1 MRVRVLGSAAGGGLP
16 QWNCGCSNCARARAG
31 DPALPP
37 RSQPSIAVSAD
48 GARWSLANATPDVR
62 EQLARAPAL
71 HPRPATRDVPIDTV
85 VLTNADLDHALGLLV
100 MREAL
105 PYRIVSTPWVRRA
118 LLGHNAVFRLLEPA
132 WSEAKLDEP
141 FLLDRSDVL
150 EARLFPVPGKPPGW
164 LRDLERNEP
173 ETTAALRV
181 TDRRSGRRLV
191 YAPGVQRLDEGTL
204 AELAAADLRFVDGT
218 FWSEH
223 ELLEVRPGA
232 PSATE
237 MGHVPVSGPAGSLRL
252 LAGLP
257 GRSFYVH
264 MNNTNPLLDARSGP
278 AAEVARA
285 SVGVALDGMELEL

>member
-71 HPRPATRDVPIDTV
+71 HPRPATRDVPIDAV

-105 PYRIVSTPWVRRA
+105 PYRILSTPWVRRA
-118 LLGHNAVFRLLEPA
+118 LLRHNAVFRLLEPA
-132 WSEAKLDEP
+132 WSEVKLDEP
-141 FLLDRSDVL
+141 FLLDRDDAL

-173 ETTAALRV
+173 ETTAALRI

-204 AELAAADLRFVDGT
+204 AELAAADLRFLDGT

-223 ELLEVRPGA
+223 ELLAVRPGA

-237 MGHVPVSGPAGSLRL
+237 MGHVPVSGAAGSLRL

-264 MNNTNPLLDARSGP
+264 MNNTNPLLDARSEP
-278 AAEVARA
+278 AAAVARA